1 MQQQQTAN
9 TTTSP
14 KEAYN
19 ASYSSVVGSSGYS
32 SSGTYLDNNNKK
44 YLNDLEILTPSNG
57 YTSYVTGGGLLTN
70 PSSNVYDSDYGSY
83 GIPDTKKLSSPLV
96 NNDKL
101 AYEVLAK
108 AGPAN
113 TYQRQDYSHDIG
125 SLVQNIDLNKN
136 FSNTNDKAYDSYTS
150 FSNLEETHVNII
162 KIDEPST
169 SHSPNPINQDPNPIR
184 IVKPNNQNIVYKQQV
199 NIRYLQ
205 PPTPPPPAPIIIRE
219 KQLSP
224 PSNQPP
230 IIIRYLKLDIFLLD
244 FTYASIGSI
253 CTN

>member
-1 MQQQQTAN
+1 MQQQQTVTK
-9 TTTSP
+9 TTN
-14 KEAYN
+14 EAYN
-19 ASYSSVVGSSGYS
+19 SSYSSVMGSSGYN

-44 YLNDLEILTPSNG
+44 YLNGLEILTPTNG

-70 PSSNVYDSDYGSY
+70 PIYETHPSSNMYDSDYGSY

-125 SLVQNIDLNKN
+125 SLVQNYSNSNNKP
-136 FSNTNDKAYDSYTS
+136 YDSYTS
-150 FSNLEETHVNII
+150 FDNFEETNVNII

-169 SHSPNPINQDPNPIR
+169 THSPNPINQDPNPIR

-219 KQLSP
+219 RQISP

-230 IIIRYLKLDIFLLD
+230 IIIRYIKI
-244 FTYASIGSI
+244 
-253 CTN
+253 

>member
-1 MQQQQTAN
+1 MQQQQTV
-9 TTTSP
+9 TTTTNT

-19 ASYSSVVGSSGYS
+19 SSYSSVVGSSGYS

-44 YLNDLEILTPSNG
+44 YLNGLEILTPTNG
-57 YTSYVTGGGLLTN
+57 YTSYVTGGGIYETH
-70 PSSNVYDSDYGSY
+70 PSSNMYDSDYGSY

-96 NNDKL
+96 NNDRL
-101 AYEVLAK
+101 AFEVLAK

-113 TYQRQDYSHDIG
+113 TYQRQDYSHGIG
-125 SLVQNIDLNKN
+125 SLVQNIDFNKN
-136 FSNTNDKAYDSYTS
+136 NSNTNNKPYGSYTS
-150 FSNLEETHVNII
+150 FDNFEETNVNII

-169 SHSPNPINQDPNPIR
+169 SQSPNPINQDPNPIR

-219 KQLSP
+219 KQISP

-230 IIIRYLKLDIFLLD
+230 IIIRYLKFDSF
-244 FTYASIGSI
+244 S
-253 CTN
+253 N